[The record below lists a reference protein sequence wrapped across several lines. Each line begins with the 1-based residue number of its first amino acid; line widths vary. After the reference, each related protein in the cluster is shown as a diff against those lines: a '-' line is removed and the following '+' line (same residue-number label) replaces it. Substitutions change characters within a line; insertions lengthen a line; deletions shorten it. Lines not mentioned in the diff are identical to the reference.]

1 MTEWVETIIIGA
13 GQAGLAMSYHLAR
26 LGREHVILERSRVAE
41 RWRSE
46 RWDSLVFQF
55 PNWTMRLPGHAYQ
68 SGDPDGFAPRHEV
81 VRFIEQ
87 YAGLIKAPVRCGVR
101 VVSLRQKPGAV
112 RFVVQTDD
120 AMMEASNVVVATG
133 PFHEPAIPP
142 FAATLPADVAQ
153 VPSSRYRNPAQLPPG
168 GVLVVGCGASGCQ
181 IAEELYQSERKVYL
195 SLGRYRRAPRRYRDR
210 DIFWWL
216 QALGILDRPADLYP
230 EMKKWR
236 VPLVTGVNGGHDI
249 DLRRFGDSSWR
260 PMLSRTS
267 RAATSGTWSSGRKP
281 TITSGRPGS
290 IFPRSLRRERPRRLL
305 ARNPTR
311 SSHWTRKRRE

>member
-153 VPSSRYRNPAQLPPG
+153 VPSSRYRNPA
-168 GVLVVGCGASGCQ
+168 
-181 IAEELYQSERKVYL
+181 
-195 SLGRYRRAPRRYRDR
+195 
-210 DIFWWL
+210 
-216 QALGILDRPADLYP
+216 
-230 EMKKWR
+230 
-236 VPLVTGVNGGHDI
+236 
-249 DLRRFGDSSWR
+249 
-260 PMLSRTS
+260 
-267 RAATSGTWSSGRKP
+267 
-281 TITSGRPGS
+281 
-290 IFPRSLRRERPRRLL
+290 
-305 ARNPTR
+305 
-311 SSHWTRKRRE
+311 